1 MLDPKRAHDFDIAC
15 VYTCHFICLYAFVV
29 MSYSFVVMSYSFVLY
44 SGHAYKLFDY
54 LNIYIYIERERER
67 ERDRERG
74 VHNYDILLVHSSVY
88 IMKVI

>member
-15 VYTCHFICLYAFVV
+15 VYTCHLICLYAFVVMSYSFVV

-54 LNIYIYIERERER
+54 LNIYIYI
-67 ERDRERG
+67 
-74 VHNYDILLVHSSVY
+74 
-88 IMKVI
+88 